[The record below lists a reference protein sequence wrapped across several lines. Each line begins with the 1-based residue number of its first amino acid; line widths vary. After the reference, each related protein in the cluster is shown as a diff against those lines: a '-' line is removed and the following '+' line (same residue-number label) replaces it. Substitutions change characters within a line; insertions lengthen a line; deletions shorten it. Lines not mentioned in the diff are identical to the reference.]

1 MFNRLRITK
10 KNTYIVIFIILILCY
25 SIYSTF
31 NYNSFISNFKNS
43 FDKGNYT
50 NAMNLFLNEGNFNI
64 IKKIKVNKDLN
75 SYFSDYLIQ
84 LNKDFTEKKVSE
96 EYIASL
102 LREIERYDLVN
113 SKVNDIKNTL
123 PLFTESTSAFKEALV
138 SFNNKDYIQAL
149 NLLEQVNP
157 LSSEYISAL
166 NYEQECFN
174 LLKENLLSKAET
186 LAKDKYYTKAI
197 TLLQDNLKLLK
208 EDKDIINKIEQYEKE
223 KKDYLSSIGTDN
235 SKPSSVSYT
244 VLTNDNINSFDISSA
259 TKYLIF
265 VNTNLQRTYIYK
277 GSKNKWEL
285 IKNYICSTGIKG
297 EETPKGSFTIKN
309 KGTWFYSTKY
319 SQGGKYWVS
328 FMDNYLFHSLPF
340 DEDKT
345 TVLDSTLGK
354 PSSHGCIRLKVDE
367 AKWIYDNIPIGSMVI
382 IN

>member
-10 KNTYIVIFIILILCY
+10 KTSYIIAFIILMICY

-31 NYNSFISNFKNS
+31 NYTSFISNFKNS
-43 FDKGNYT
+43 FDKGDYAK
-50 NAMNLFLNEGNFNI
+50 AMNLLHNEGNFNI
-64 IKKIKVNKDLN
+64 IKKFKVNKDLS
-75 SYFSDYLIQ
+75 SYFSNYLND

-96 EYIASL
+96 EYTASL
-102 LREIERYDLVN
+102 LREIERYNLVN
-113 SKVNDIKNTL
+113 SKVDDIKNTL
-123 PLFTESTSAFKEALV
+123 PLFTESTSAFKEAV
-138 SFNNKDYIQAL
+138 ISFNNKDYIQAIK
-149 NLLEQVNP
+149 LLDEVNP

-166 NYEQECFN
+166 DYEQNCFN
-174 LLKENLLSKAET
+174 LLKENLISKAET

-208 EDKDIINKIEQYEKE
+208 EDSDVINKIEQYEKE
-223 KKDYLSSIGTDN
+223 KKEYLSSMSTDS

-244 VLTNDNINSFDISSA
+244 VLTNDNINSFDISSG
-259 TKYLIF
+259 TKYLMF
-265 VNTNLQRTYIYK
+265 VNTTLQRTYIYK

-285 IKNYICSTGIKG
+285 IKNYTCSTGIKG
-297 EETPKGSFTIKN
+297 EETPKGSFTVKN
-309 KGTWFYSTKY
+309 KGTWFYSAKY

-345 TVLDSTLGK
+345 TIVDSTLGK